1 MKHKLEALSL
11 IVLLGSLFYCI
22 SSYTKS
28 KLIVNSGKKD
38 TKEAIVINKT
48 ENSSKTIAPK
58 VYISAPTQ
66 NYLGVGC
73 NINSKR

>member
-1 MKHKLEALSL
+1 MKHKLKALSL

-28 KLIVNSGKKD
+28 KLISNSPKKD
-38 TKEAIVINKT
+38 AKEVIVVKKS
-48 ENSSKTIAPK
+48 ENSSKTNAPK
-58 VYISAPTQ
+58 AYISGSAQ

>member
-1 MKHKLEALSL
+1 MKYDLKTLCLVV
-11 IVLLGSLFYCI
+11 ILGSLFYCI

-28 KLIVNSGKKD
+28 KLITNSAKKD
-38 TKEAIVINKT
+38 TKEVILVNKT
-48 ENSSKTIAPK
+48 ENSSKTNAPK
-58 VYISAPTQ
+58 VYISGSSQ

>member
-1 MKHKLEALSL
+1 MKYKLEALSL

-28 KLIVNSGKKD
+28 KLISNSGKKD

-48 ENSSKTIAPK
+48 ENSSKTNSPK
-58 VYISAPTQ
+58 VYISSPAQ